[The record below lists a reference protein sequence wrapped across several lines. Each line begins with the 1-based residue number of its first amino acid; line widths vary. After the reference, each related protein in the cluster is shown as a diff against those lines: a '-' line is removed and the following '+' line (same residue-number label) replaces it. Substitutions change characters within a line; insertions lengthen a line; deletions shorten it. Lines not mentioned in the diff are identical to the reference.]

1 MQPIDPKEFEAR
13 WREWYPDVDPHGWA
27 IQALYPHRWLRIH
40 SLPASKRL
48 PETESDYV
56 TILERHNAV
65 ASAIVGTA
73 ECVLIGYDYD
83 GVYSRPPKHPLAAL
97 LPAAPA
103 VMRLAPDDDDESEPI
118 SLFAGR
124 DPWYPGMLDHWLREV
139 ADDRLRLML
148 LNWDTG
154 AAYAPYDGGADL
166 FWPSETLRDRARDA
180 FSSWRSSDP
189 SGL

>member
-1 MQPIDPKEFEAR
+1 MNAIDPNEFKAR
-13 WREWYPDVDPHGWA
+13 WREWYPRVDPHGYA
-27 IQALYPHRWLRIH
+27 IRELYPHRWLRIH
-40 SLPASKRL
+40 SLPGSKRL
-48 PETESDYV
+48 PESESDYV

-65 ASAIVGTA
+65 ASAIIGTA
-73 ECVLIGYDYD
+73 ECVLVGYDYD
-83 GVYSRPPKHPLAAL
+83 GVHSRPVNHPLASL
-97 LPAAPA
+97 LPDAPT

-118 SLFAGR
+118 SLFAGS
-124 DPWYPGMLDHWLREV
+124 DAWYPGMLDHWLREV

-166 FWPSETLRDRARDA
+166 FWPTEAQRHTARDA